1 MPAFAA
7 GGGRVPAWDK
17 AATAHE
23 GRHGPFSMEYW
34 SQRRGAGA

>member
-7 GGGRVPAWDK
+7 RCRRIPAWDK

-23 GRHGPFSMEYW
+23 GRHGPFSVEYW
-34 SQRRGAGA
+34 SQRPGAGA